1 MIAFKLAIR
10 NLLGAGL
17 RTFLI
22 VFILSVAYFLIIFL
36 NGMYQ
41 GWDKQAKIDMKAWE
55 VGEGQFWQ
63 EKFDPYDPIT
73 LADAHSQIPSEIK
86 QDVDKGN
93 AAALLLTQA
102 TIYPEG
108 RMQGILL
115 KGISI
120 NQNVVDIPASQLISE
135 EGEIPAIIGTR
146 FAESAKLEVGDDV
159 LIRWRDVNGTFD
171 ATEIKIAGIFKT
183 TVPAVDAGQVWIP
196 LDMMQQMTG
205 MPGEATLIIK
215 GKDAEMP
222 SEVAGWEFKDH
233 SFLFADIEA
242 MIQTKTIGGSMFY
255 LIMLAL
261 ALLAVFDTQVLSIFR
276 RQREIGT
283 YVSMG
288 MTRREVVGL
297 FTVEGAMHALLAIIL
312 GSIYGIPLLMYIQKT
327 GIAMPEGTDDFG
339 MAAAER
345 MMPYY
350 SVALILGTVIVV
362 MIATTIVSYM
372 PARKIAKMNPNDAI
386 RGKIQ

>member
-22 VFILSVAYFLIIFL
+22 VFVLSVAYFLIIFL

-55 VGEGQFWQ
+55 VAEGQYWQ
-63 EKFDPYDPIT
+63 ENFDPYDYIT
-73 LADAHSQIPSEIK
+73 LTDAHAAIPAEFQ
-86 QDVDKGN
+86 QDTENGN
-93 AAALLLTQA
+93 AAAVLYTQA

-115 KGISI
+115 KGIRE
-120 NQNVVDIPASQLISE
+120 NQQVIDIPSGELAAA
-135 EGEIPAIIGTR
+135 EGEIPAVIGTR
-146 FAESAKLEVGDDV
+146 FARNVNLEVGDEV

-171 ATEIKIAGIFKT
+171 ASEITIAAIFST

-196 LDMMQQMTG
+196 LEKLQEMTG
-205 MPGEATLIIK
+205 MPGEATMIIM
-215 GKDAEMP
+215 GTDASFPEN
-222 SEVAGWEFKDH
+222 VAGWEYKDLA
-233 SFLFADIEA
+233 FLFTDLDA
-242 MIQTKTIGGSMFY
+242 MIQSKTIGGSVFY
-255 LIMLAL
+255 IIMLAL

-297 FTVEGAMHALLAIIL
+297 FTVEGAMHAFLAILL
-312 GSIYGIPLLMYIQKT
+312 GTAYGIPALLYLQNT
-327 GIAMPEGTDDFG
+327 GIAMPEGTDEFG

-345 MMPYY
+345 IWPYY
-350 SVALILGTVIVV
+350 SGALILGTVIVV
-362 MIATTIVSYM
+362 MIATTIVAYLPS
-372 PARKIAKMNPNDAI
+372 RKIAKMNPNDAI